1 MPSLWTPANWPQRL
15 AELQAP
21 TGELKEAPLRRDVR
35 SLGMLLGEVLRE
47 QSGVALYEAV
57 EELRRTAIAR
67 READTRGEA
76 TTARAYLDQALG
88 RVHAHAD
95 DLTTAYR
102 LARAFSFYFELINLA
117 ETNHRKRRRLSTQL
131 NEQGKPQRGEL
142 RGTLRR
148 LREAGFAA
156 EQAFEFLRCIH
167 ITPVFTAH
175 PTEVARRSVMFKRRR
190 ISDLLEQLDRIPLSE
205 RQLESFQREL
215 TAEITALWQTDD
227 VRSARPTVRD
237 EIRMAL
243 DYYEASLFDTLPVL
257 YTEVAN
263 ALASEYPATNPGA
276 PSSRPQGAK
285 VGSQD
290 ASLANAPSIADLPQ
304 LISFGSWIG
313 GDRDGNP
320 FVTPQAT
327 RDALA
332 MAQSLLI
339 THYRRRLQNIFEQLG
354 SSTQQVPVSSEVQ
367 SLLNHYLD
375 QLRTAGQTAL
385 EERFHFE
392 HLRLLIACIM
402 MRLGATPQSSV
413 PLPPNPALAPYT
425 RASDLLSDLTI
436 LRNSL
441 VENRGHRLAE
451 LLIDPLLVEVRT
463 YGLHLQTLD
472 IRQHARVHATAV
484 AEIAGCAEAASD
496 TSKLRLP
503 PALSPQ
509 TTEVL
514 ETFRTIA
521 ELKQTYPPEAIRQ
534 YVISG
539 ATSAQDVLDVLW
551 LARLGGVHIEATP
564 ATAERDADPGL
575 LPVPLFESIEDLQN
589 APGIMRQLWSS
600 DAYQPLLKSW
610 NHEQEVMLGYS
621 DSNKDGGML
630 TSTWEIWKAHRAL
643 HEVARECGVKLR
655 LFHGRGGTVG
665 RGGGP
670 THRAIYAQPVD
681 SFTGELRLT
690 EQGEVLNWKY
700 SDVILA
706 ERNLEL
712 MIAASL
718 DALARPDAVLQHN
731 AAQEKFADKNDV
743 ILTLSKRSESK
754 GKNPRISAETPQNPP
769 EFTPHLTGE
778 ITPAWE
784 AAMEQLSTI
793 SYDFYRKHIVDN
805 PDTFT
810 YFQQATPVAELEHAR
825 IGSRPAK
832 RTGKKTMADLRAIPW
847 VFGWMQ
853 SRQLVPA
860 WFGVGHAL
868 YQFAYGDNPATNPGA
883 PFMRE
888 TGVPGQLAGR
898 GGEAHGWDPQDTS
911 GATEPGAPSSRPQ
924 PGSPV
929 SELTGVEQAAKVGS
943 QDIPMS
949 QSANLTLLQSMAS
962 GFPLFIDILRNV
974 EMALA
979 KSDFGIARLYASL
992 VEDEA
997 LRNRVFTTLEA
1008 EFDLTRRMLLAITK
1022 QQRLLET
1029 NPVLERSIRLRN
1041 PYVDPMSLIQVELIR
1056 RKRAAI
1062 AQGQPDSP
1070 ELNRAISATI
1080 NGISA
1085 GLRNTG

>member
-1 MPSLWTPANWPQRL
+1 MPSLWSSANWSQRL

-47 QSGVALYEAV
+47 QSGDPLYTAV
-57 EELRRTAIAR
+57 EDLRRTAIAR
-67 READTRGEA
+67 READSKA
-76 TTARAYLDQALG
+76 DAVAASSNLQQALS
-88 RVHAHAD
+88 RVHAHSDNLA
-95 DLTTAYR
+95 TAYQ

-117 ETNHRKRRRLSTQL
+117 ETNHRKRRRLSAQL
-131 NEQGKPQRGEL
+131 DQNTPPQRGDL

-148 LREAGFAA
+148 MREAGIDGDKAY
-156 EQAFEFLRCIH
+156 EFLSSICIS
-167 ITPVFTAH
+167 PVFTAH

-190 ISDLLEQLDRIPLSE
+190 ISDLLEQLDRIPVPE
-205 RQLESFQREL
+205 PHLEALQREL
-215 TAEITALWQTDD
+215 IAEITSLWQTDD

-243 DYYEASLFDTLPVL
+243 DYYESSLFDTLPVL
-257 YTEVAN
+257 YAEVAA
-263 ALASEYPATNPGA
+263 ALKAEYPNSNPCGTTE
-276 PSSRPQGAK
+276 PEG
-285 VGSQD
+285 
-290 ASLANAPSIADLPQ
+290 NTTPSICELPQ
-304 LISFGSWIG
+304 LVSFGSWIG

-327 RDALA
+327 REALA
-332 MAQSLLI
+332 MAHNLLL
-339 THYRRRLQNIFEQLG
+339 THYRRRLQNVFEQLG
-354 SSTQQVPVSSEVQ
+354 SSTQQVPVSDELKA
-367 SLLNHYLD
+367 LLKKYLT

-392 HLRLLIACIM
+392 FLRLLIACIM

-413 PLPPNPALAPYT
+413 PLPPNPALCPYPS
-425 RASDLLSDLTI
+425 AADLLSDLTI

-441 VENRGHRLAE
+441 LQNNGHRLSE
-451 LLIDPLLVEVRT
+451 MLIDPLLMEIRT

-472 IRQHARVHATAV
+472 IRQHARIHATAI
-484 AEIAGCAEAASD
+484 AEIAGTNPGAPSFPVSSERVGSNEARSA
-496 TSKLRLP
+496 TNPGPQTLHLP
-503 PALSPQ
+503 PALTPQ
-509 TTEVL
+509 TAEVL
-514 ETFRTIA
+514 DTFRTIA
-521 ELKQTYPPEAIRQ
+521 ELKQTYAPESIRQ

-539 ATSAQDVLDVLW
+539 ATSAEDVLNVIR
-551 LARLGGVHIEATP
+551 LARLGGVKVEA
-564 ATAERDADPGL
+564 DAKSSDPGL
-575 LPVPLFESIEDLQN
+575 QPVPLFESIEDLQN
-589 APGIMRQLWSS
+589 APGIMRELWTSE
-600 DAYQPLLKSW
+600 AYQPLLKSW
-610 NHEQEVMLGYS
+610 NHHQEVMLGYS
-621 DSNKDGGML
+621 DSNKDGGMI
-630 TSTWEIWKAHRAL
+630 TSTWEIYKAHRAL
-643 HEVARECGVKLR
+643 HEVARTCGVTLR

-670 THRAIYAQPVD
+670 THRAIFAQPID
-681 SFTGELRLT
+681 SFTGELRIT

-718 DALARPDAVLQHN
+718 DALARPDALIQHK
-731 AAQEKFADKNDV
+731 AGAPSSR
-743 ILTLSKRSESK
+743 SKTAKVGSQDAS
-754 GKNPRISAETPQNPP
+754 
-769 EFTPHLTGE
+769 TPHLTGE

-784 AAMEQLSTI
+784 SALNQLSET
-793 SYDFYRKHIVDN
+793 SFAFYKKHIVDN

-810 YFQQATPVAELEHAR
+810 YFEQATPVAELEHAR
-825 IGSRPAK
+825 LGSRPAK
-832 RTGKKTMADLRAIPW
+832 RSGKKSMADLRAIPW

-868 YQFAYGDNPATNPGA
+868 HHFAYGPATNPGA
-883 PFMRE
+883 
-888 TGVPGQLAGR
+888 GN
-898 GGEAHGWDPQDTS
+898 
-911 GATEPGAPSSRPQ
+911 ATEQGAPSSHPRL
-924 PGSPV
+924 G
-929 SELTGVEQAAKVGS
+929 AKAGS
-943 QDIPMS
+943 QEASVATAP
-949 QSANLTLLQSMAS
+949 QAANLTLLQTMMSD
-962 GFPLFIDILRNV
+962 FPLFVDIIRNV

-997 LRNRVFTTLEA
+997 LRDRVFTTLEA
-1008 EFDLTRRMLLAITK
+1008 EFNLTHRMILEITQQKTLL
-1022 QQRLLET
+1022 QT

-1041 PYVDPMSLIQVELIR
+1041 PYVDPMSLLQVELIR
-1056 RKRAAI
+1056 RKRTALKN
-1062 AQGQPDSP
+1062 GEPDSP